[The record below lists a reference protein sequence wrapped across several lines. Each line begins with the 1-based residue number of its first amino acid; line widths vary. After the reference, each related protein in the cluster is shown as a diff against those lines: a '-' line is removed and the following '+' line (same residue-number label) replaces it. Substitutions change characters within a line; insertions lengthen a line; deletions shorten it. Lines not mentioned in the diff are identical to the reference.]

1 MGDLRRPQGSV
12 TNMARKALGKR
23 PNYAQDPLVDKLLS
37 IVMALAGE
45 VSVLRERVDTIER
58 LVDDRG
64 LLSAA
69 DIEAYQPD
77 ADALA
82 ERDGWRSDFLN
93 RLLWIVRAELES
105 EAAGESASGYEELV
119 REITAG
125 ADLPAKG

>member
-1 MGDLRRPQGSV
+1 
-12 TNMARKALGKR
+12 MAGKALGKR
-23 PNYAQDPLVDKLLS
+23 PDYAKDPLVDKLLS
-37 IVMALAGE
+37 MVMALAGE

-58 LVDDRG
+58 LAGDRG
-64 LLSAA
+64 VLSAA

-119 REITAG
+119 REIAG
-125 ADLPAKG
+125 GAGPSAEG